1 MTTDETMAL
10 FEKHVA
16 ANYTR
21 YPIVF
26 VRGEGSEIWDA
37 DGKRYI
43 DLFPGWAVDGLGHCP
58 PRVVEAIREQAGR
71 LIHVANNFYTEPQ
84 GLLAREIAEAS
95 FGGKSFFCNSGA
107 EAVES
112 AIKCARL
119 RGSGLEPAR
128 HKIVTMLDSFHGR
141 TYGAISATG
150 QEKYHKGLGPL
161 LPGFVHVPFNDLAAV
176 EEAAG
181 DDAAAVIVEPVQG
194 EGGIN
199 VATQEFMKGLRR
211 LCDERGMLLVV
222 DEVQTGMAR
231 TGEWFAYQHYG
242 ITPDLM
248 TLAKS
253 LGGGVAIGAL
263 VGRSDVIA
271 HLKPGTHASTFGGNP
286 LAATAAL
293 ATFRTIREEALV
305 ERARS
310 LGERL
315 GSRLEGMKAR
325 FPFAKE
331 VRRFGLMSALELDRP
346 GAGIVK
352 ACLDKGLH
360 VNCTHETVLRIIPA
374 ANCPDDVLD
383 EGLGILEG
391 VLAEQG

>member
-84 GLLAREIAEAS
+84 GLLAKEIAAAS
-95 FGGKSFFCNSGA
+95 FGGRSFFCNSGA

-119 RGSGLEPAR
+119 RGSLLEPGR
-128 HKIVTMLDSFHGR
+128 HRIVTMLDSFHGR

-150 QEKYHKGLGPL
+150 QAKYHKGLGPL
-161 LPGFVHVPFNDLAAV
+161 LPGFVHVPFNDLGAV

-199 VATQEFMKGLRR
+199 IASQDFMKGLRR

-263 VGRSDVIA
+263 VGKSDVIA

-286 LAATAAL
+286 LAAAAAL
-293 ATFRTIREEALV
+293 ATFRTIREEGLV

-352 ACLDKGLH
+352 ACLEKGLH

-374 ANCPDDVLD
+374 ANCPEDVLD

-391 VLAEQG
+391 VLAECC